1 MNEIIDLMVAGWD
14 IVKFSIDIEDYTS
27 TLLKF
32 DVVNLEGAVQDELIE
47 MIKNED
53 IVICKKYDKWV

>member
-1 MNEIIDLMVAGWD
+1 MVAGWD

>member
-14 IVKFSIDIEDYTS
+14 IVNFSIDIEDYTS